1 MNPIKKLLLL
11 LLLGLNLSSCLMSDY
26 TRSLQVEIMKPGIFT
41 VPETVRSVAVL
52 NLDTV
57 KGDEFQYHYFN
68 GTNILTNKS
77 KINISE
83 SNVCVDELVK
93 FLQEEKYFKEVRN
106 YGDTLKRFFS
116 FGDYLHKDDLF
127 KETKTDLCILLNKCV
142 FDVTILGDYG
152 NEVENK
158 TSLIWTLAL
167 KDDTLSYLYNQNDTL
182 SFEDNTLNFGKR
194 INNTIASSSVY
205 LGRTFG
211 SKIIPTWLKVERI
224 YYKSNHPDMLM
235 AEKYALN
242 NDWLKAAEIWNKQTR
257 NKNQKISAKASFNMA
272 LACEMEGRIDA
283 AIDWL
288 VQSYSGLTVNGEEH
302 QANCKLYIK
311 VLALR
316 KKELEKLG
324 KQIRN

>member
-1 MNPIKKLLLL
+1 MNPVKKLLLL
-11 LLLGLNLSSCLMSDY
+11 SLLGLNLSSCLISY
-26 TRSLQVEIMKPGIFT
+26 NTRSLQVEIMKPGIFT
-41 VPETVRSVAVL
+41 VPEKVRSVAVL

-68 GTNILTNKS
+68 GTNILTDKT
-77 KINISE
+77 KKNISV
-83 SNVCVDELVK
+83 SNVCIDELVK
-93 FLQEEKYFKEVRN
+93 FLQDEKYFNEVRN
-106 YGDTLKRFFS
+106 YGDTLNRLFS
-116 FGDYLHKDDLF
+116 SGGYLRKDDLF

-152 NEVENK
+152 NVVENK

-167 KDDTLSYLYNQNDTL
+167 KDDTLSYMYNQNDTL

-205 LGRTFG
+205 LGRTCG

-257 NKNQKISAKASFNMA
+257 NKNQKIAAKASFNMA

-316 KKELEKLG
+316 KKELEKLD
-324 KQIRN
+324 KQVRN